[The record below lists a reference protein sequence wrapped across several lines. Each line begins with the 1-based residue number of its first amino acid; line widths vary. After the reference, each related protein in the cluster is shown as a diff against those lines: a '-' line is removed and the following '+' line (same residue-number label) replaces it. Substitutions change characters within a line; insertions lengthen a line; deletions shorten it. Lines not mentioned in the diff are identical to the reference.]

1 MQNFGST
8 GSAEEAALRQHAATA
23 AQEALRVSE
32 ARKRDVEAW
41 EAYLDTYSATGV
53 RSSLKNDKAAPSLI

>member
-8 GSAEEAALRQHAATA
+8 GSAEEAAVRRHAATA

-32 ARKRDVEAW
+32 TRRRDVEAW

-53 RSSLKNDKAAPSLI
+53 RNALKNDKVALSLI